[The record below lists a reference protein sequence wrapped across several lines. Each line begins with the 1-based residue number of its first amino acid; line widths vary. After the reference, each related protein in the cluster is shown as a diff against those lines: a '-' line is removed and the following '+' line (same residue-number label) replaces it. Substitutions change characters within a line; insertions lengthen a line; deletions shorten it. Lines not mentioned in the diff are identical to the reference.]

1 MATNNNIVRKVIL
14 FGGEDGKDMILDYFQ
29 IGDVIMPDTETGKRL
44 VKRLRLAVPGL
55 SKQQAE
61 DYVKELAEI
70 GITNIKDYGC
80 MSCEDGVLYFHLINK
95 DRMTLDNHNYDSED
109 GLLAPVREWA
119 KNDHDEHYVDGL
131 SNEQFCHEWN
141 FQIIATE
148 ELLTEQNGTPLED
161 IKQAHT
167 IGVICD
173 SREKPYCLYQDYDC
187 IAEFDF
193 LDEAQ
198 EAYEKAVRWNPDSVI
213 DILSADGETSYA
225 GRN

>member
-1 MATNNNIVRKVIL
+1 MANENIVRKVIL
-14 FGGEDGKDMILDYFQ
+14 FGGEDKKDLILDYFQ
-29 IGDVIMPDTETGKRL
+29 IGEIIMPDTETGKRL
-44 VKRLRLAVPGL
+44 VKRLRLAVPGM
-55 SKQQAE
+55 SRQQAE
-61 DYVKELAEI
+61 GYVKELAEI

-148 ELLTEQNGTPLED
+148 ELLTEQDGTPLED

-173 SREKPYCLYQDYDC
+173 SHEKPYCLYQDYDC

-213 DILSADGETSYA
+213 DILSADGETRYV
-225 GRN
+225 GQN

>member
-1 MATNNNIVRKVIL
+1 MANENIVRKVIL

-29 IGDVIMPDTETGKRL
+29 IGDIIMPDTETGKRL
-44 VKRLRLAVPGL
+44 VKRLRLAVPDM

-61 DYVKELAEI
+61 GYVKELAEI

-131 SNEQFCHEWN
+131 SNDQFCREWN
-141 FQIIATE
+141 FMLIATE
-148 ELLTEQNGTPLED
+148 EPLTEQNGTPLED
-161 IKQAHT
+161 IRQAHT

-173 SREKPYCLYQDYDC
+173 SHEKPYCLYQDYDC

-213 DILSADGETSYA
+213 DILSADGETSYV
-225 GRN
+225 GQN

>member
-1 MATNNNIVRKVIL
+1 MASENIVRKVIL

-29 IGDVIMPDTETGKRL
+29 IGDIIMPDTETGKRL
-44 VKRLRLAVPGL
+44 VKRLRLAVPDM

-61 DYVKELAEI
+61 GYVKELAEI

-173 SREKPYCLYQDYDC
+173 SHEKPYCLYQDYDC

-213 DILSADGETSYA
+213 DILSADGEISYA
-225 GRN
+225 GQN

>member
-1 MATNNNIVRKVIL
+1 MASENIVRKVIL

-44 VKRLRLAVPGL
+44 VKRLRLAVHDM

-61 DYVKELAEI
+61 NYVKELAEI
-70 GITNIKDYGC
+70 GITNIKNYGC

-148 ELLTEQNGTPLED
+148 EPLTEQNGTPLED

-193 LDEAQ
+193 PDEAQ

-213 DILSADGETSYA
+213 DILSADGEISYA
-225 GRN
+225 GQN

>member
-1 MATNNNIVRKVIL
+1 MANENIVRKVIL

-44 VKRLRLAVPGL
+44 VKRLRLAVPDM

-61 DYVKELAEI
+61 GYVKELAEI

-173 SREKPYCLYQDYDC
+173 SHEKPYCLYQDYDC

-225 GRN
+225 GQN

>member
-1 MATNNNIVRKVIL
+1 MASENIVRKVIL

-29 IGDVIMPDTETGKRL
+29 VGDVIMPDTETGKRL
-44 VKRLRLAVPGL
+44 VKRLRLAVPDM

-61 DYVKELAEI
+61 GYVKELAEI

-173 SREKPYCLYQDYDC
+173 SHEKPYCLYQDYDC

-213 DILSADGETSYA
+213 DILSADGEISYA
-225 GRN
+225 GQN

>member
-1 MATNNNIVRKVIL
+1 MANENIVRKVIL

-44 VKRLRLAVPGL
+44 VKRLRLAVPDM

-61 DYVKELAEI
+61 GYVKELAEI

-173 SREKPYCLYQDYDC
+173 SHEKPYCLYQDYDC

-213 DILSADGETSYA
+213 DILSADGEISYV
-225 GRN
+225 GQN

>member
-1 MATNNNIVRKVIL
+1 MANENIVRKVIL

-29 IGDVIMPDTETGKRL
+29 IGEIIMPDTETGKRL
-44 VKRLRLAVPGL
+44 VKRLRLAVPDM

-173 SREKPYCLYQDYDC
+173 SHEKPYCLYQDYDC

-213 DILSADGETSYA
+213 DILSADGEISYV
-225 GRN
+225 GQN

>member
-1 MATNNNIVRKVIL
+1 MENENIVRKVIL

-44 VKRLRLAVPGL
+44 VKRLRLAVPDM

-61 DYVKELAEI
+61 GYVKELAEI

-167 IGVICD
+167 IGVVCD
-173 SREKPYCLYQDYDC
+173 SHEKPYCLYQDYDC

-225 GRN
+225 GQN

>member
-1 MATNNNIVRKVIL
+1 MANENIVRKVIL
-14 FGGEDGKDMILDYFQ
+14 FGGEDGKDMILDYFHVGN
-29 IGDVIMPDTETGKRL
+29 IIMPDTETGKRL
-44 VKRLRLAVPGL
+44 VKRLRLAVPDM

-61 DYVKELAEI
+61 GYVKELAEI

-173 SREKPYCLYQDYDC
+173 SHEKPYCLYQDYDC

-213 DILSADGETSYA
+213 DILSADGEISYA
-225 GRN
+225 GQN

>member
-1 MATNNNIVRKVIL
+1 MANENVVRKVIL

-29 IGDVIMPDTETGKRL
+29 IGDIIMPDTEIGKRL
-44 VKRLRLAVPGL
+44 VKRLRLAVPDM

-173 SREKPYCLYQDYDC
+173 SHEKPYCL
-187 IAEFDF
+187 
-193 LDEAQ
+193 
-198 EAYEKAVRWNPDSVI
+198 
-213 DILSADGETSYA
+213 
-225 GRN
+225 

>member
-1 MATNNNIVRKVIL
+1 MANENIVRKVIL

-44 VKRLRLAVPGL
+44 VKRLRLAVPDM
-55 SKQQAE
+55 SKQQSE
-61 DYVKELAEI
+61 GYVKELAEI

-161 IKQAHT
+161 IRRAHT

-173 SREKPYCLYQDYDC
+173 SHEKPYCLYQDYDC

-225 GRN
+225 GQN

>member
-1 MATNNNIVRKVIL
+1 MANENIVRKVIL
-14 FGGEDGKDMILDYFQ
+14 FGGEDGKDMILDYFHV
-29 IGDVIMPDTETGKRL
+29 GDIIMPDTETGKRL
-44 VKRLRLAVPGL
+44 VKRLRLAVPDM

-61 DYVKELAEI
+61 GYVKELAEI

-131 SNEQFCHEWN
+131 SNEQFCREWN

-148 ELLTEQNGTPLED
+148 ELLTEQDGTPLED
-161 IKQAHT
+161 IRQAHT

-225 GRN
+225 GQN